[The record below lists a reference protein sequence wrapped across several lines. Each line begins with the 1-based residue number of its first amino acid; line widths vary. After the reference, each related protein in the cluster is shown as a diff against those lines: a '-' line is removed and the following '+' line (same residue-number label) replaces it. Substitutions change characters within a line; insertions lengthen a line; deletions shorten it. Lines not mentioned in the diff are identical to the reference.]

1 MGNQFLTYILKRM
14 KVFYDRYETLLHIF
28 TSDSV
33 RQVLPKFLPLNC
45 GRKITDFKEWSKI
58 RVCCFFWQIKL
69 GKNLFCLGSKKI
81 RSYALILFKKGE
93 GTFNLKDL
101 RFNLRLNVFIAN
113 DIKNLG
119 EIGITKVWSKTFHQN
134 RKRKRHKNTE
144 SKRQKNKLQFWN
156 QILNENLFQ
165 KNLRLLRS
173 NLSVTLTIYTIEF
186 WKISIWLISDGKFV
200 GSGFLSK
207 SSPQKS
213 PWPA

>member
-1 MGNQFLTYILKRM
+1 MLSETKQKFFLGALARRNFVAPTRPKNFCLTSHSIRNRHISSAFTFTGNQFLTYILKRM

-69 GKNLFCLGSKKI
+69 GKNLFCVGSKKI

-119 EIGITKVWSKTFHQN
+119 GIGIERKNLGEIGIEKVWSKTFHQN

-144 SKRQKNKLQFWN
+144 SKRQKANFN
-156 QILNENLFQ
+156 FE
-165 KNLRLLRS
+165 
-173 NLSVTLTIYTIEF
+173 T
-186 WKISIWLISDGKFV
+186 
-200 GSGFLSK
+200 K
-207 SSPQKS
+207 S
-213 PWPA
+213 